1 MCEKVVD
8 LLLYAPNCWI
18 WAIKKYPVFDECE
31 GETINS
37 VKDCFYK
44 MTKELFY
51 DYFQEPP
58 IIKEDDFKG
67 VFNATFIVT
76 EEGRFKFI
84 FINTPYKELKEEVV
98 RTFF

>member
-1 MCEKVVD
+1 MNSRCVKKW
-8 LLLYAPNCWI
+8 LIFFFMLPIAGFGQL
-18 WAIKKYPVFDECE
+18 KKYPVFDECE

-58 IIKEDDFKG
+58 IIKEDDF
-67 VFNATFIVT
+67 
-76 EEGRFKFI
+76 
-84 FINTPYKELKEEVV
+84 
-98 RTFF
+98 